1 MTCPSGSALARSLER
16 AAGAEGLRP
25 LVGPFHEPVARL
37 SGPAG
42 LLDEEGRGLPEGPA
56 KPEAVA
62 VRLRR
67 RGAELS
73 WGAPHVLRDWSSY
86 VQACRARGF
95 SSVEI
100 VRADPSLLTE
110 LQLGAFL
117 NVYWPSRLLRRL
129 FSSAPATVLG
139 RLPFAA
145 LADAAFW
152 VGARSAATDREW
164 ARLTRSSYVVLTY
177 HRLAGDRIPGQERLD
192 VDPAMF
198 RRHVRWLRRLRFRPI
213 SPDELAAFHANPSAT
228 LPSRSI
234 VLTADDGF
242 RDAVAAIRGHVSAK
256 PQLFVN
262 TACVG
267 GVASWADDR
276 PLASWDELR
285 ELAAAGAAIGS
296 HARTHARLADT
307 PAERLEEEL
316 AGSLRELKTQVP
328 SAIPVLAYPHGSHDE
343 RVRAAAI
350 TAGYRA
356 AFTTETGRNGAGTD
370 PYCLRRVGVK
380 DWDGPLS
387 LLWKSL
393 TGELVPPPWDR
404 WTRRLRQARRKRSA
418 ESQQSSLAS
427 VLVGW
432 LRA

>member
-129 FSSAPATVLG
+129 FASAPATVLG

-152 VGARSAATDREW
+152 VGARSAATDEEW

-177 HRLAGDRIPGQERLD
+177 HRLAGDRLPGQERLD
-192 VDPAMF
+192 VDPAIF
-198 RRHVRWLRRLRFRPI
+198 
-213 SPDELAAFHANPSAT
+213 
-228 LPSRSI
+228 
-234 VLTADDGF
+234 
-242 RDAVAAIRGHVSAK
+242 RGHVS
-256 PQLFVN
+256 
-262 TACVG
+262 
-267 GVASWADDR
+267 
-276 PLASWDELR
+276 
-285 ELAAAGAAIGS
+285 
-296 HARTHARLADT
+296 
-307 PAERLEEEL
+307 
-316 AGSLRELKTQVP
+316 
-328 SAIPVLAYPHGSHDE
+328 
-343 RVRAAAI
+343 
-350 TAGYRA
+350 
-356 AFTTETGRNGAGTD
+356 
-370 PYCLRRVGVK
+370 
-380 DWDGPLS
+380 
-387 LLWKSL
+387 
-393 TGELVPPPWDR
+393 
-404 WTRRLRQARRKRSA
+404 
-418 ESQQSSLAS
+418 
-427 VLVGW
+427 W
-432 LRA
+432 LR

>member
-1 MTCPSGSALARSLER
+1 MAPMVFLHAMAAPPENTLARSLHR
-16 AAGAEGLRP
+16 AASSEGLRP
-25 LVGPFHEPVARL
+25 VTGPFREPVARL
-37 SGPAG
+37 SGPPA
-42 LLDEEGRGLPEGPA
+42 LLEDEGHGLPEGAA
-56 KPEAVA
+56 KAEALA

-67 RGAELS
+67 RGVELS
-73 WGAPHVLRDWSSY
+73 WGAPHVLPNSSSY
-86 VQACRARGF
+86 IHACRAWGV
-95 SSVEI
+95 SSVEL

-110 LQLGAFL
+110 LQLGAFF
-117 NVYWPSRLLRRL
+117 NVYWPSRLLRRVL
-129 FSSAPATVLG
+129 SWVPARVLG
-139 RLPFAA
+139 SLPLAA
-145 LADAAFW
+145 AADAAFW
-152 VGARSAATDREW
+152 AGVRSAATDEEW

-198 RRHVRWLRRLRFRPI
+198 RRHLRWLRRLGFRPL
-213 SPDELAAFHANPSAT
+213 SHEELAGFHATPSAT
-228 LPSRSI
+228 LPRRSF

-242 RDAVAAIRGHVSAK
+242 RDAVTAIHDHISTE

-267 GVASWADDR
+267 GVAPWADDR

-296 HARTHARLADT
+296 HARTHGRLVQSS
-307 PAERLEEEL
+307 PEVLEEEL
-316 AGSLRELKTQVP
+316 AGSLRELQTEVP

-343 RVRAAAI
+343 RVRAATI
-350 TAGYRA
+350 RAGYRA

-387 LLWKSL
+387 VLWKSL
-393 TGELVPPPWDR
+393 TGELVPPAWDR
-404 WTRRLRQARRKRSA
+404 WTRRLRRARLGPKR
-418 ESQQSSLAS
+418 
-427 VLVGW
+427 
-432 LRA
+432 

>member
-1 MTCPSGSALARSLER
+1 MVFLHAMTGPPGSTLARSLQH
-16 AAGAEGLRP
+16 AAGADGLRP
-25 LVGPFHEPVARL
+25 LVGPFRESVARL
-37 SGPAG
+37 SGPPA
-42 LLDEEGRGLPEGPA
+42 LLEEGGEGLPEGAA

-67 RGAELS
+67 RGVELS
-73 WGAPHVLRDWSSY
+73 WGAPDVLPDSSSY
-86 VQACRARGF
+86 VEACRARGV
-95 SSVEI
+95 SSVEV

-110 LQLGAFL
+110 LHLGGFF
-117 NVYWPSRLLRRL
+117 NVYWPSRLLRRVL
-129 FSSAPATVLG
+129 SSAAATVLR
-139 RLPFAA
+139 RLPLAVI
-145 LADAAFW
+145 ADAAFW
-152 VGARSAATDREW
+152 AGARSAATDEEW
-164 ARLTRSSYVVLTY
+164 ARLTGSSYVVLTY
-177 HRLAGDRIPGQERLD
+177 HRLAGERIPGQERLD

-198 RRHVRWLRRLRFRPI
+198 RRHLLWLRRLGFRPL
-213 SPDELAAFHANPSAT
+213 SGAELARFHANPSAT
-228 LPSRSI
+228 LPRRSF

-242 RDAVAAIRGHVSAK
+242 RDAVAVLNGRISAR

-262 TACVG
+262 TGCVG

-296 HARTHARLADT
+296 HARTHDRLPHLPSDV
-307 PAERLEEEL
+307 LDEEL
-316 AGSLRELKTQVP
+316 TGSLHELQTHVP

-343 RVRAAAI
+343 RVRAATI
-350 TAGYRA
+350 RAGYRA

-393 TGELVPPPWDR
+393 TGELVPPAWDR
-404 WTRRLRQARRKRSA
+404 WTRWFRRVRLKMKR
-418 ESQQSSLAS
+418 
-427 VLVGW
+427 
-432 LRA
+432 